1 MRKLTDYFSIHAYYS
16 YKGLNYQMDC
26 ASPMKLEDKICLVTG
41 SSRGI
46 GRATALTFGK
56 EGADVIINYLKNKQ
70 KAEEV
75 AEEISRLGGHT
86 VVIQA
91 DISKKADVTKMVNQ
105 AIAQFGRIDVLV
117 NNVARG
123 ATSPNILEATEE
135 DLRTTLEGTLYAPYF
150 CVQAIAPQMMKRK
163 YGKIINISANASLGT
178 VGRTSG
184 KAVAY
189 APAKAALNILTKRLA
204 YELGPYNIN
213 VNAIAPGLIDTDVL
227 RIGRT
232 EKELQEIFEE
242 KARSSALRRNGIPQ
256 DIANVALFLASDESS
271 FITGQLIVVDG
282 GRFDYLSHSI

>member
-1 MRKLTDYFSIHAYYS
+1 MGYVSS
-16 YKGLNYQMDC
+16 
-26 ASPMKLEDKICLVTG
+26 MKLKDRVCLVTG

-46 GRATALTFGK
+46 GRATALTFAK
-56 EGADVIINYLKNKQ
+56 EGANVIINYLKNKQ

-75 AEEISRLGGHT
+75 ADQITRLGRHT
-86 VVIQA
+86 TIIQA
-91 DISKKADVTKMVNQ
+91 DISKKADVIKMVNQ
-105 AIAQFGRIDVLV
+105 AINEFKRIDVLV
-117 NNVARG
+117 NNVAQG
-123 ATSPNILEATEE
+123 AMSPNILEATEG
-135 DLRTTLEGTLYAPYF
+135 DLRRTVEGTFYAPYY
-150 CVQAIAPQMMKRK
+150 CVQAIAPQMMKRR

-184 KAVAY
+184 RAVAY
-189 APAKAALNILTKRLA
+189 APAKAALNTLTKRLA

-242 KARSSALRRNGIPQ
+242 KARFSALRRNGMPQ
-256 DIANVALFLASDESS
+256 DIANAALFLASDESS
-271 FITGQLIVVDG
+271 FITGQLIVADG